1 MYSAVGTDSPRDAPA
16 MDKIARSPST
26 MDSAPFAGLRGF
38 VGCRIHAGHKQA
50 SSDLVSTG
58 LDRGETR
65 LSRLMMEIA
74 RRFFNTAIS
83 YYLIVDYVDCRRC
96 WTSPLRMV

>member
-58 LDRGETR
+58 LARAETKR
-65 LSRLMMEIA
+65 SRLMVETA
-74 RRFFNTAIS
+74 HSFYNTAIS
-83 YYLIVDYVDCRRC
+83 
-96 WTSPLRMV
+96 